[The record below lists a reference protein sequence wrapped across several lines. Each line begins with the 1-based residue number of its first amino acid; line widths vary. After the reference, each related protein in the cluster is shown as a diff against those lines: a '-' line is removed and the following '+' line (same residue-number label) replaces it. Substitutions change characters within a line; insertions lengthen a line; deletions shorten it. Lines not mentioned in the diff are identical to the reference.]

1 MEPVSLII
9 TALTAGAVA
18 AAKDTAEKGV
28 KDTYQGL
35 KTLIKRRQFKNE
47 THQPQELTKK
57 GSSGTV

>member
-9 TALTAGAVA
+9 AALTAGAVA

-35 KTLIKRRQFKNE
+35 KTLIEKFRPIRSIAIGKN
-47 THQPQELTKK
+47 
-57 GSSGTV
+57 

>member
-9 TALTAGAVA
+9 AALTAGAVA

-35 KTLIKRRQFKNE
+35 KTWEHPTFAISNC
-47 THQPQELTKK
+47 T
-57 GSSGTV
+57 